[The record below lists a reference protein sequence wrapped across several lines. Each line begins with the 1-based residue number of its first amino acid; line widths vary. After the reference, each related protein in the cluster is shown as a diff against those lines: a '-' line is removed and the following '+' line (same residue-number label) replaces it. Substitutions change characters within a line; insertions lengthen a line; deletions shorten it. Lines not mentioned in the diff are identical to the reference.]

1 MSRAAACHRAA
12 PRQRGVT
19 LVELMVTLL
28 VGMILTAAVFGV
40 LAVYEGRKRTTTSVN
55 DVSQSGSFAMHMLD
69 RWVRSAGSGFAQAGV
84 PTAPAAGGIA
94 NTTLAF
100 GCRVLASRGAAV
112 LPRAAG
118 TPLPAPFANVNTGV
132 AGSFRLAP
140 VLVLPGQTVPGVSA
154 QASDVIVVMAG
165 AGGFGDVPLLPRVA
179 IDPAATAFATPG
191 QIHLAN
197 SVSLAGGDLL
207 LVADQPAA
215 GGAAA
220 DCMVQEVAAGFAGG
234 LPSAVDL
241 GGSYAVSPIAG
252 TALATFSEQAVAM
265 KLGNV
270 GAGNPPGFLLIGVGD
285 DNTLFSYDLLQTA
298 GADVAG
304 APSPNLRAVADGV
317 FELHALY
324 GVDGDGD
331 GRVDQWID
339 PGAAPAGYT
348 LPELMSG
355 SAAAATAIG
364 RIKALR
370 VGLILRTA
378 LRERDPVAPAQLVLF
393 SDLGPALTHTR
404 VLAAGERHFR
414 YRSVESTIPLR
425 NALLID

>member
-1 MSRAAACHRAA
+1 MNCAAVRHRAA

-55 DVSQSGSFAMHMLD
+55 DVTQSGNFVIHALD

-84 PTAPAAGGIA
+84 PTAPAASGIA
-94 NTTLAF
+94 NTTMAF
-100 GCRVLASRGAAV
+100 GCRVLASRGTAV
-112 LPRAAG
+112 LPRG
-118 TPLPAPFANVNTGV
+118 GVPLPAPFTGVNTGV
-132 AGSFRLAP
+132 PGSFRLAP
-140 VLVLPGQTVPGVSA
+140 VLVLPGQTVPGASGL
-154 QASDVIVVMAG
+154 ASDVIVVMGG

-207 LVADQPAA
+207 LIADQPAA

-234 LPSAVDL
+234 LTSAVSL

-270 GAGNPPGFLLIGVGD
+270 GAGNLPGFLLIGVGD

-331 GRVDQWID
+331 GRVDRWID

-348 LPELMSG
+348 LAELMSG

-378 LRERDPVAPAQLVLF
+378 LRERDPVAPPQLVLF

-404 VLAAGERHFR
+404 VLAAGEQNFR
-414 YRSVESTIPLR
+414 YRTVESTIPLR

>member
-1 MSRAAACHRAA
+1 MKPVALRNRVAS
-12 PRQRGVT
+12 RQRGVT

-55 DVSQSGSFAMHMLD
+55 DVSQSGSFAMHAID

-84 PTAPAAGGIA
+84 PTAPAASGIV
-94 NTTLAF
+94 NTTMAF
-100 GCRVLASRGAAV
+100 GCRVLASRGTAV
-112 LPRAAG
+112 LPRGAL
-118 TPLPAPFANVNTGV
+118 PLPAPFAGVNTGV
-132 AGSFRLAP
+132 PGSFRLAP
-140 VLVLPGQTVPGVSA
+140 VLILPGQTVPAVSGRP
-154 QASDVIVVMAG
+154 SDVIVVMGG

-179 IDPAATAFATPG
+179 VDPAATAFATPG

-197 SVSLAGGDLL
+197 SVSLGAGDLL
-207 LVADQPAA
+207 LIADQPAA

-234 LPSAVDL
+234 LASAVDL
-241 GGSYAVSPIAG
+241 GGGYAVSPIAG

-270 GAGNPPGFLLIGVGD
+270 GAGNPPGFVLIGVGD
-285 DNTLFSYDLLQTA
+285 NNTLFSHDLLQTA

-304 APSPNLRAVADGV
+304 APSPNLRAIADGV
-317 FELHALY
+317 FELQALY
-324 GVDGDGD
+324 GVDSDGD
-331 GRVDQWID
+331 GRVDQWMD

-348 LPELMSG
+348 LAELMNG

-378 LRERDPVAPAQLVLF
+378 LRERDPVAPAQLTLF
-393 SDLGPALTHTR
+393 SDLGPALTYTR
-404 VLAAGERHFR
+404 VLAAGEQNFR
-414 YRSVESTIPLR
+414 YRTVESTIPLR